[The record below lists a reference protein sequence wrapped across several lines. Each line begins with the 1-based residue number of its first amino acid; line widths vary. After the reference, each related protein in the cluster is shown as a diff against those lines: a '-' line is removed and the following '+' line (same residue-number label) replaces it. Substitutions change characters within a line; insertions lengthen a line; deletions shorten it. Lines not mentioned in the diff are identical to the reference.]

1 MKAYLRKLGTLLRIK
16 NKKVDAEI
24 LKTKYVSR
32 DLSWLKFNQRV
43 FDQAKNQHRSVFDR
57 LKFLAITASN
67 FDEFFMIRVGS
78 LYNYIDYKKDRT
90 DYSGLKAEPFKKLLF
105 TEIQHF
111 YSEYFKYFEKSLVPE
126 LKKLNVKFVTPHD
139 LEHDDKLILENYYK
153 STIHPMLTPMMMDTY
168 HAFPI
173 LNNKVLI
180 FGVISKVGNFAK
192 QDQRISFVQIPQ
204 NIARYYVIEKSG
216 QTLLVPIE
224 ELIRWQIYTLY
235 KNVDVESV
243 NLFRIIRNGDF
254 AMEDIDDSDTDFIK
268 EMRKKINT
276 RRTGRV
282 VRVEVE
288 SGFSKEIENLLKKEW
303 NIDELNFIRCSNL
316 IDYSSFWQLMKLNI
330 AKQHTYQAPAQTSPL
345 YYSKNE
351 NESILEYLKNNDVLL
366 HHPYN
371 SMEIFLNM
379 LETAA
384 EDPHVLSIKIT
395 IYRLAKDSR
404 ITKALHRAAELGK
417 HVSVLFEVKARFDE
431 ENNINQAQLL
441 QKAGCFVIYGLGN
454 VKTHTKLCLI
464 VRKDPE
470 TENVTRYVHMSSGNY
485 NEITSKIYTDLA
497 LLTTKEHYANDVSEF
512 FNVITGHS
520 QPEEYKYLIAP
531 PENMREELI
540 ALVEQEIQNKKA
552 GKVSGIVIKINS
564 LQDLEFIDSLYRAS
578 QAGVSVKLIIR
589 GMCCLRP
596 QRMGLS
602 ENITVRSI
610 VGEFLE
616 HTRLFYF
623 HNDGQPLIY
632 GGSADAMVRSFDR
645 RVESLYLITEHNL
658 KQEAINILTY
668 NLKDN
673 VNSYEMNENGNY
685 EKVVPLHN
693 EKSFDIHKEFFLVD
707 KNTVEKAKLF

>member
-1 MKAYLRKLGTLLRIK
+1 MLELLNRILRFFNLNTR
-16 NKKVDAEI
+16 KVDPDV
-24 LKTKYVSR
+24 LKSRYVSR
-32 DLSWLKFNQRV
+32 DLSWLKFNYRV
-43 FDQAKNQHRSVFDR
+43 FDQAKVQHRGIFDR
-57 LKFLAITASN
+57 LKFMAITSSN

-90 DYSGLKAEPFKKLLF
+90 DYSGLKAEPFRQKLF
-105 TEIQHF
+105 SEIQAF
-111 YSEYFKYFEKSLVPE
+111 YKEYNNYFERELVPE
-126 LKKLNVKFVTPHD
+126 LKKQKIKFVTPHD
-139 LEHDDKLILENYYK
+139 LEETDKASLEKYYK
-153 STIHPMLTPMMMDTY
+153 TTIHPMLTPMIMDAY
-168 HAFPI
+168 HGFPV

-180 FGVISKVGNFAK
+180 FGVISKTGNFAK
-192 QDQRISFVQIPQ
+192 SEQKISFVQIPQ
-204 NIARYYVIEKSG
+204 NIARFYVLEKG
-216 QTLLVPIE
+216 DFTLLVPIE

-235 KNVDVESV
+235 KNVDIESI

-254 AMEDIDDSDTDFIK
+254 AMEDIDDTDSDFIN

-282 VRVEVE
+282 VKVEVE
-288 SGFSKEIENLLKKEW
+288 SGFSKEIEGLLKREW
-303 NIDELNFIRCSNL
+303 KIDELNFIRTPNL
-316 IDYSSFWQLMKLNI
+316 LDYTAFWQILKLDK
-330 AKQHTYQAPAQTSPL
+330 AKANMYQPPAQVHPL
-345 YYSKNE
+345 YYNNNNE
-351 NESILEYLKNNDVLL
+351 PILEYLKDHDIML

-371 SMEIFLNM
+371 SMEIFLNL
-379 LETAA
+379 LESAA
-384 EDPHVLSIKIT
+384 EDPYVLSIKIT

-431 ENNINQAQLL
+431 ENNINQAQWL

-464 VRKDPE
+464 VRKDPDSE
-470 TENVTRYVHMSSGNY
+470 KVTRYVHMSSGNY
-485 NEITSKIYTDLA
+485 NEITSKIYTDVA
-497 LLTTKEHYANDVSEF
+497 LLSTKEHYANDVSEF

-520 QPEEYKYLIAP
+520 QPEQYKYLIAP

-540 ALVEQEIQNKKA
+540 KLVNGEIEHHRKGQKA
-552 GKVSGIVIKINS
+552 GIVIKINS
-564 LQDLEFIDSLYRAS
+564 LQDLEFIEALYKAS
-578 QAGVSVKLIIR
+578 QEGVSVKLVIR

-596 QRMGLS
+596 QRQGLS

-623 HNDGQPLIY
+623 HNNGDPIVY

-658 KQEAINILTY
+658 RQEAINILDF
-668 NLKDN
+668 NLKDTA
-673 VNSYEMNENGNY
+673 NSYEMDENGDY
-685 EKVVPLHN
+685 VTVDAKGKP
-693 EKSFDIHKEFFLVD
+693 FDIHKEFYNVSQDLV
-707 KNTVEKAKLF
+707 NQARLF